1 MTVNHLDPKT
11 RALILFAVACK
22 SQDSMAMKYH
32 FFRSKEIGCTS
43 EELMAVVDLMRKEK
57 IHFRREIEDVFKE
70 LLVV

>member
-1 MTVNHLDPKT
+1 
-11 RALILFAVACK
+11 
-22 SQDSMAMKYH
+22 MAMKYH